1 MARSENEASVVTD
14 SQDSKPHAFPDGF
27 DTESHKEFYDYY
39 AEESITEETF
49 ERFQNVRDIVLKI
62 AGQERAEKGL
72 NIADIGCNAGT
83 SSMLWAEL
91 GHRVIGVDINEPLI
105 ELARKRA
112 AERSMAIDYRVGS
125 ATELPIEDASVDI
138 CMAVELLEHVQDWES
153 CVKEF
158 VRILK
163 PGGLLWM
170 STTNTLCPKQF
181 EFTLPGF
188 SWYPKPLKE
197 HYIKLALTTRPEI
210 ANYAKYPAFNWFTP
224 YGLKRHLKTLGMETM
239 DRFDIAHAYKE
250 DSVAR
255 TVLGVI
261 RAVPPIRLVAHI
273 LTSDTR
279 VLSRKL

>member
-1 MARSENEASVVTD
+1 MAGSEKEASVEM
-14 SQDSKPHAFPDGF
+14 SSPDSKTRDLPDEI

-39 AEESITEETF
+39 AEESITEATF
-49 ERFQNVRDIVLKI
+49 ERFQSVRDIVLKV
-62 AGQERAEKGL
+62 AGEERAKNGFD
-72 NIADIGCNAGT
+72 IADIGCNAGT

-105 ELARKRA
+105 KLARKRA
-112 AERSMAIDYRVGS
+112 AERDMAMDFRVGT
-125 ATELPIEDASVDI
+125 ATDLPIEDESMDI

-158 VRILK
+158 ARILK

-170 STTNTLCPKQF
+170 STTNTLCPKQY
-181 EFTLPGF
+181 EFDLPGF

-250 DSVAR
+250 DSLAR
-255 TVLGVI
+255 TVLGII
-261 RAVPPIRLVAHI
+261 RALPPMRFAAHV